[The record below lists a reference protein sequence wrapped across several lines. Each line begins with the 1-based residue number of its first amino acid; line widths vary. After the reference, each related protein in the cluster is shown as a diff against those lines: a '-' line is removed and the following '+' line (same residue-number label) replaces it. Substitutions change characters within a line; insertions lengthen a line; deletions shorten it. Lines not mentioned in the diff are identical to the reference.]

1 MLQRGGLIAH
11 HTGTLPGIAAL
22 PTHRAAVRRLSRFK
36 QRPGPFLLLAD
47 SQHTAASLSTRLS
60 QGLRQAMRQC
70 WPGPVSF
77 ILPSARTSRR
87 RLAPACYAGRNIA
100 VRVDADAACR
110 HLARLC
116 GGLLISS
123 SLNRRSEP
131 VQQPSRRL
139 RMRWHR
145 HLAGCISDAS
155 RKGEGRASSL
165 LQWRGGRLHA
175 LRGSLPEKP

>member
-11 HTGTLPGIAAL
+11 RTGTLPGIAAL
-22 PTHRAAVRRLSRFK
+22 PTHRAAVRRLRRFK

-47 SQHTAASLSTRLS
+47 SQHTATSLCTRLP
-60 QGLRQAMRQC
+60 QGLRRTMRQF

-77 ILPSARTSRR
+77 ILPSARTRQR
-87 RLAPACYAGRNIA
+87 GLDPACYAGRSIA
-100 VRVDADAACR
+100 LRVDADAACR
-110 HLARLC
+110 YLARLC

-123 SLNRRSEP
+123 SLNRRSKQVEH
-131 VQQPSRRL
+131 PSRRL

-145 HLAGCISDAS
+145 HLADCICDSS